1 MCGIV
6 GYVGDRSAAPFLI
19 NGLKRLE
26 YRGYDSAGIAV
37 YDGEKTEVVKREGR
51 LSRLEESLNGNFT
64 KGFLG
69 IGHTRWATHG
79 KPSDIN
85 AHPHTDCSGNIIV
98 VHNGII
104 ENYQEIREWLKERGH
119 RFRTEVDTEVIPH
132 LIEEYYQGDLVSA
145 VQKTLE
151 WIRGSFAL
159 GILSGEEPD
168 KIIAVRKDSPLV
180 IGLGNGEN
188 YIASDIPAIL
198 EHTRKVYI
206 LKDGHMAVVKKDRV
220 DLMDFEGRKVEQEV
234 FDVKWD
240 AVAAEKSGY
249 PHFML
254 KEIHEQPRAL
264 KDTMTGR
271 IDPERGDIRLDD
283 ITIKAEDLE
292 NIDKIFIVAC
302 GTAYHA
308 GIVGKH
314 VIERLTRIPVEVD
327 IASEFRYRDPMVDE
341 RTIVIIIS
349 QSGETADTLAALRE
363 SKKRGARIIAITNV
377 VGSSV
382 SREAEDILYTWAGPE
397 IAVASTKAYSTQLVS
412 LYMLAL
418 KMALEKGTVDR
429 EEAVEIMRELK
440 QLPEKAQRIIGGEQK
455 IKELA
460 YQYSKW
466 DDVFFIGRGLDYAVA
481 LEGSLKLKEISYIHA
496 EAYPAGELKH
506 GTLALITKGIPVIS
520 LVTQEQLY
528 EKTLSN
534 IKEVE
539 AREATVIAVAME
551 GDQNITKNAN
561 HVIYIPRTITFLTPV
576 LTVIPLQLFAYYA
589 AVARGCDVDK
599 PRNLAKS
606 VTVE

>member
-180 IGLGNGEN
+180 VGLGNGEN